1 MNNYDNNLD
10 FEKHNNKTKNT
21 KNIYQ
26 SNNTEQ
32 FNSFKYKHFNNYYYN
47 IINEQLK
54 KHHINNNFLNKNDKQ
69 ISSLIKNELLH
80 KTLIE
85 KLFINPNIN
94 YNNANKTAFSY
105 YENKKILE
113 KEKSEIDNF
122 YKKKFNSSTDNR
134 HFTKNALTTT
144 TNYKNQKKNYFN
156 NNTKYIN
163 KDKGQNTIPNILT
176 NQIEK
181 NKNSINSRN
190 DSFMHSEYNNKS
202 LSEENNKY
210 SKTSESNYLYRY
222 KMQQLPKDAVNGL
235 LLFLK
240 KNKKHLAR
248 TSKYYNIYKNY
259 KKLIDNFGLE
269 NDSVSESK
277 SIKKNN
283 NNKVNKGYYGRKP
296 LDGVDIFD
304 ISSTYRN
311 KYNNKSEK
319 NRHELIL
326 GELNKLKGY
335 IEKNKNEKMLFIKDF
350 LNKHNINYDD
360 NNQLIAFDNFIN
372 SYNKNQIASILKP
385 YLGIKEMILDIMKEG
400 EKINLINKYN
410 EKKNHSCFSTNN
422 IHNSNKKND
431 NNNNNGNNTNYKFYE
446 NKISKSPYMILNN
459 KTELNF
465 EQKNKC
471 MNQKL
476 NIVTIN
482 SDNIYNKQKAKKNKP
497 KPFDFDLYETN
508 SYLKDMGKQ
517 IRLHYPKKDY
527 SSNYNLIIE
536 EIGGELKKI
545 SEKIK
550 NEKKYKFR
558 EAINSK
564 QNKKKPIKINNINNF
579 NFITQSSNSS
589 IDDIFITSNKNLSE
603 NNKLNENIYA
613 FNESKEN
620 NKNKIK
626 IVKRTNKQNFSLNND
641 NNNNINNNN
650 KRKMNKKMTQIII
663 KKLNLRPKIN
673 LIEVEDV
680 KKRLKLTEYI
690 VFNNARRKLMFEEL
704 GKNELYEYVNNN
716 KINK

>member
-1 MNNYDNNLD
+1 
-10 FEKHNNKTKNT
+10 
-21 KNIYQ
+21 
-26 SNNTEQ
+26 
-32 FNSFKYKHFNNYYYN
+32 
-47 IINEQLK
+47 
-54 KHHINNNFLNKNDKQ
+54 
-69 ISSLIKNELLH
+69 
-80 KTLIE
+80 
-85 KLFINPNIN
+85 
-94 YNNANKTAFSY
+94 
-105 YENKKILE
+105 
-113 KEKSEIDNF
+113 
-122 YKKKFNSSTDNR
+122 
-134 HFTKNALTTT
+134 
-144 TNYKNQKKNYFN
+144 
-156 NNTKYIN
+156 
-163 KDKGQNTIPNILT
+163 
-176 NQIEK
+176 
-181 NKNSINSRN
+181 
-190 DSFMHSEYNNKS
+190 
-202 LSEENNKY
+202 
-210 SKTSESNYLYRY
+210 
-222 KMQQLPKDAVNGL
+222 
-235 LLFLK
+235 
-240 KNKKHLAR
+240 
-248 TSKYYNIYKNY
+248 
-259 KKLIDNFGLE
+259 
-269 NDSVSESK
+269 
-277 SIKKNN
+277 
-283 NNKVNKGYYGRKP
+283 
-296 LDGVDIFD
+296 
-304 ISSTYRN
+304 
-311 KYNNKSEK
+311 
-319 NRHELIL
+319 
-326 GELNKLKGY
+326 
-335 IEKNKNEKMLFIKDF
+335 
-350 LNKHNINYDD
+350 
-360 NNQLIAFDNFIN
+360 
-372 SYNKNQIASILKP
+372 
-385 YLGIKEMILDIMKEG
+385 
-400 EKINLINKYN
+400 
-410 EKKNHSCFSTNN
+410 
-422 IHNSNKKND
+422 
-431 NNNNNGNNTNYKFYE
+431 
-446 NKISKSPYMILNN
+446 MILNN

-482 SDNIYNKQKAKKNKP
+482 SDNIYNKQKNKKNKP

-613 FNESKEN
+613 FNELKEN